1 MTEFAAA
8 RFTVPK
14 HLRGMVASD
23 AKPQGVAAMKTDD
36 SALEVMGLTKCFDRL
51 AVDNLDLT
59 IHAGEFYALVGP
71 NGAGKTTTL
80 RMVAGL
86 LRPDAGAVSI
96 FGIDALQNPVA
107 AKQVM
112 AWVSDEPMIY
122 DKLTPLEYLEFVA
135 GLWGIAPSASE
146 PVAAG
151 LLNSLGLEPHRHE
164 RCEGFSKGMR
174 QKVALAGALVHD
186 PRLIILDEPLTGL
199 DAVSAR
205 HVKGLL
211 SERVR
216 AGCTVIMTTHILEVA
231 ERMADRIGVIAAG
244 RLVAEGTL
252 TELRQQNGHADTSL
266 EDLFIALVTLPE
278 AA

>member
-1 MTEFAAA
+1 MRGAVVVEDLAKSYGSVPAL
-8 RFTVPK
+8 RGISFTV
-14 HLRGMVASD
+14 G
-23 AKPQGVAAMKTDD
+23 
-36 SALEVMGLTKCFDRL
+36 
-51 AVDNLDLT
+51 
-59 IHAGEFYALVGP
+59 AGEIFALLGP

-86 LRPDAGAVSI
+86 LRPDAGSVFIS
-96 FGIDALQNPVA
+96 GIDALTDPVA

-135 GLWGIAPSASE
+135 GLWGIDPAAAEPSARN
-146 PVAAG
+146 
-151 LLNSLGLEPHRHE
+151 LLGSLGLGPHLHE

-199 DAVSAR
+199 DALSAR

-211 SERVR
+211 QDRVR

-231 ERMADRIGVIAAG
+231 ERMADRIGVIASG

-252 TELRQQNGHADTSL
+252 AELRQQNGKNDTSL
-266 EDLFIALVTLPE
+266 EDMFIALVDAEIE